1 MLALILVL
9 VSASSLA
16 VYLALCRLFGLD
28 FLALTSRPLCGGL
41 DSTLCLCLLGPELLG
56 LSGLG
61 CLVLILWVLAPVL
74 GLILALRLFFGLDFL
89 AWTLWLWL
97 SDSLALSYPALVL
110 VPTPWSSLFGLGFLT
125 LALWP

>member
-28 FLALTSRPLCGGL
+28 FLALTSRPLGGGL
-41 DSTLCLCLLGPELLG
+41 DSTLCLCLLGPGLLG

-61 CLVLILWVLAPVL
+61 FLVLILWVLAPVL

-89 AWTLWLWL
+89 AWTLWPCL
-97 SDSLALSYPALVL
+97 SALVL
-110 VPTPWSSLFGLGFLT
+110 CVLVPPVVFEAGMGVLLG
-125 LALWP
+125 

>member
-28 FLALTSRPLCGGL
+28 FLALTSRPFCGGL

-56 LSGLG
+56 LSRLG
-61 CLVLILWVLAPVL
+61 CLVLALWVLAPVL

-89 AWTLWLWL
+89 AWTLWPCLL
-97 SDSLALSYPALVL
+97 ALVL
-110 VPTPWSSLFGLGFLT
+110 RVLVPPVVFEAGMGVLLG
-125 LALWP
+125 